1 MVNTLRNDGVL
12 YGFVLKLKSLDTKLF
27 LFRIASKFLEY
38 RGGEQDFRI
47 TFFFF
52 ETFTSSCFL
61 DENTPE
67 QKQWLADR

>member
-52 ETFTSSCFL
+52 ESSCFL
-61 DENTPE
+61 DENTP
-67 QKQWLADR
+67 